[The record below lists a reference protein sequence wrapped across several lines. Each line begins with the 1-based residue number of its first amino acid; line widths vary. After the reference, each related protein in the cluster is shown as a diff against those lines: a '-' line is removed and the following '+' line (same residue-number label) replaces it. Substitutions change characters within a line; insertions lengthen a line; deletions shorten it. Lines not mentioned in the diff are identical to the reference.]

1 MTTAALRRHLIL
13 IVAIKLVLLT
23 AIWWCF
29 VRDAHAPVGSDDAAS
44 HILSSP
50 QEPPL

>member
-1 MTTAALRRHLIL
+1 MSPVPLRRHLVH
-13 IVAIKLVLLT
+13 IVAIKLALLT

-29 VRDAHAPVGSDDAAS
+29 VRDAHPPVGPDDAAS

-50 QEPPL
+50 QEPPK

>member
-1 MTTAALRRHLIL
+1 MTPVPLRRHLVH
-13 IVAIKLVLLT
+13 IVAIKLALLT

-29 VRDAHAPVGSDDAAS
+29 VRDAHPSVGPDDAAS

-50 QEPPL
+50 QEPPK